1 MLKRD
6 RKLAFDIVIPTEHGA
21 FYCAC
26 FKRKKEVHLVML
38 GENTKMAIAKA
49 HALLGHGNESSTRE
63 TANLPGLDNQSWGIY
78 AMQKLCHCE
87 DPIKNVPKES
97 GGEKSKKANDPWLHE
112 IVTVK
117 APKGEGIKVN

>member
-63 TANLPGLDNQSWGIY
+63 TAKYLGWTISRR
-78 AMQKLCHCE
+78 AFMQC
-87 DPIKNVPKES
+87 KNCV
-97 GGEKSKKANDPWLHE
+97 
-112 IVTVK
+112 IVK
-117 APKGEGIKVN
+117 AQ